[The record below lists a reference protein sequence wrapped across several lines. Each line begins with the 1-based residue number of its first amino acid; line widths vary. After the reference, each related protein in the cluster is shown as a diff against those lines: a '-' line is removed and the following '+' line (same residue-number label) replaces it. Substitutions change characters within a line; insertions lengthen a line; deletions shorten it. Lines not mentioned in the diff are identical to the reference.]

1 VGQEPVVRTLRN
13 AVERDKVHHA
23 YLFVGSRGTG
33 KTSMAKILAASLNCA
48 DGPTTEPC
56 GRCESCVSI
65 ARASSLDVLE
75 MDAASNNSV
84 EDIRELRESV
94 AYAPVSGRRK
104 VYILDEAHM
113 LSTAAWNAFLKT
125 LEEPP
130 PNTVFVLA
138 TTEAGKVPATVIDRC
153 HRFDFQRPTVEQIG
167 TVLGRVADAESI
179 SIPPEALAAIARSAT
194 GSFRNALGTL
204 EQLVTYSG
212 SEIALEDALAVL
224 GVADGAFLLE
234 TIDAVARGDAAAAL
248 RALEQRAQ
256 HGNDPASLARDLE
269 ARARELLLVQALGEV
284 PPELSL
290 TAEADQALREQAA
303 RVGHDQ
309 VLRLL
314 ELLGEAMEGIR
325 AGADARTRLELALV
339 KAARPELD
347 GSLKALLSRIERLEA
362 TGAPGTPAT
371 AAPSPPHSS
380 AAASAG
386 APSASPPEVAP
397 EPRVMEPGEDTPP
410 AQGSPA
416 EALAEAPA
424 EDPTTAS
431 VEAPAAIPQEGAADG
446 ATFAGDLGS
455 LLELW
460 PAVVELV
467 RGEHAMLGAVIK
479 DARPVALDGFDLTL
493 AFSSTAQFLRKKAED
508 PANRA
513 IVGAALRSLAPGS
526 WRLSYELRDVPGE
539 AGEGREELT
548 EDELVRR
555 FIDEFDGEEVPAD
568 WLPDGHEQQD
578 TDALA
583 AGERGA

>member
-1 VGQEPVVRTLRN
+1 
-13 AVERDKVHHA
+13 
-23 YLFVGSRGTG
+23 
-33 KTSMAKILAASLNCA
+33 
-48 DGPTTEPC
+48 
-56 GRCESCVSI
+56 
-65 ARASSLDVLE
+65 
-75 MDAASNNSV
+75 
-84 EDIRELRESV
+84 
-94 AYAPVSGRRK
+94 
-104 VYILDEAHM
+104 
-113 LSTAAWNAFLKT
+113 
-125 LEEPP
+125 
-130 PNTVFVLA
+130 
-138 TTEAGKVPATVIDRC
+138 
-153 HRFDFQRPTVEQIG
+153 
-167 TVLGRVADAESI
+167 
-179 SIPPEALAAIARSAT
+179 
-194 GSFRNALGTL
+194 
-204 EQLVTYSG
+204 
-212 SEIALEDALAVL
+212 
-224 GVADGAFLLE
+224 
-234 TIDAVARGDAAAAL
+234 
-248 RALEQRAQ
+248 
-256 HGNDPASLARDLE
+256 
-269 ARARELLLVQALGEV
+269 
-284 PPELSL
+284 
-290 TAEADQALREQAA
+290 
-303 RVGHDQ
+303 
-309 VLRLL
+309 
-314 ELLGEAMEGIR
+314 
-325 AGADARTRLELALV
+325 
-339 KAARPELD
+339 
-347 GSLKALLSRIERLEA
+347 
-362 TGAPGTPAT
+362 
-371 AAPSPPHSS
+371 
-380 AAASAG
+380 
-386 APSASPPEVAP
+386 
-397 EPRVMEPGEDTPP
+397 MEPGEDTPP